1 MPEYVA
7 DSAETQYVD
16 GPEGET
22 FAYRRFGRAGSRP
35 LVMHMRLRGTIDHWD
50 PAFLDLLAAEREII
64 IFDNRGVN
72 LSTGNAPASIEDMV
86 EGSLAFIRALGLT
99 DIDVLGWSMGG
110 IVAQGVAL
118 AAPGIVRRLV
128 VAGSSAGGVP
138 DLPTPSARTQQV
150 MSKPVNV
157 DDDFLHLFYPET
169 EEAVAAGRASLERLE
184 NRLKESQAV
193 VGPEAVRGQ
202 LGAISSFKGFWHRQE
217 ELTLPVL
224 VANGAHDVMIHAYAT
239 YAMSQKLPN
248 AKAILYSDAG
258 HGFLFQHH
266 DDFAHEVNR
275 FLSV

>member
-1 MPEYVA
+1 MPDYVA

-16 GPEGET
+16 GPEGEA
-22 FAYRRFGRAGSRP
+22 FAYRRFGRASGRP
-35 LVMHMRLRGTIDHWD
+35 VLMHMRLRGTIDHWD
-50 PAFLDLLAAEREII
+50 PAFLDLLAAEREVI

-86 EGSLAFIRALGLT
+86 EGSLAFIHALGLT

-118 AAPGIVRRLV
+118 AAPGIVRHLV

-138 DLPTPSARTQQV
+138 DLPTPSAHTQQI

-157 DDDFLHLFYPET
+157 DDDFLYLFYPET
-169 EEAVAAGRASLERLE
+169 EEAVAAGRSSLERLE
-184 NRLKESQAV
+184 NRLRETHAV

>member
-1 MPEYVA
+1 MSSYLA
-7 DSAETQYVD
+7 DSAETRYVD
-16 GPEGET
+16 GPEGER
-22 FAYRRFGRAGSRP
+22 FAYRRFGRAGGRP

-50 PAFLDLLAAEREII
+50 PAFLDLLAAEREVV

-72 LSTGNAPASIEDMV
+72 FSTGNPPTSMEDMV
-86 EGSLAFIRALGLT
+86 EGSLAFIRALGLA

-118 AAPGIVRRLV
+118 AAPDIVHHLV

-138 DLPTPSARTQQV
+138 DLPAPPARTQQIV
-150 MSKPVNV
+150 SKPVNV
-157 DDDFLHLFYPET
+157 DEDFLSLFFPET
-169 EEAVAAGRASLERLE
+169 EQAIAAGRASLQRLE
-184 NRLKESQAV
+184 NRLRDSKAV

-248 AKAILYSDAG
+248 AKAIIYSDAG
-258 HGFLFQHH
+258 HGFLFQHPE
-266 DDFAHEVNR
+266 DFVHEVNR
-275 FLSV
+275 FLSA